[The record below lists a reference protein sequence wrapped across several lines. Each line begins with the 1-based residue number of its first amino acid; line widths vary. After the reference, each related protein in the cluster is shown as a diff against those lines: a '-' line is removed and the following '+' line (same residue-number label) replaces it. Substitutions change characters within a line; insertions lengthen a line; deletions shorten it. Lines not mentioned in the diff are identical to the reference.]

1 MSKERKNIKDA
12 LDEADMKLST
22 FLMARLS
29 TEDYHEAIELS
40 NVIVDLSV
48 HAFGLAVDGNR
59 EAFGVKI
66 DQDITPK
73 ALPKLGAGEEH
84 D

>member
-12 LDEADMKLST
+12 LDEADMKLAT

-48 HAFGLAVDGNR
+48 HAFGLAVDANR
-59 EAFGVKI
+59 EAFGVNI

-73 ALPKLGAGEEH
+73 ALPKLGEGKDH

>member
-1 MSKERKNIKDA
+1 MSKERKNINDA
-12 LDEADMKLST
+12 LKEADMKLAT
-22 FLMARLS
+22 FLMPRLS
-29 TEDYHEAIELS
+29 TEDYHEAIELA

-48 HAFGLAVDGNR
+48 HAFGLAVDANR

-73 ALPKLGAGEEH
+73 ALPKLGEGEER

>member
-1 MSKERKNIKDA
+1 MSKERKNINEA
-12 LDEADMKLST
+12 LDEADMNLAT

-29 TEDYHEAIELS
+29 TEDYHKAVELS
-40 NVIVDLSV
+40 NIVVDLSV
-48 HAFGLAVDGNR
+48 HAFGLAVDANR

-73 ALPKLGAGEEH
+73 ALPKIDDEASG

>member
-1 MSKERKNIKDA
+1 MSKERKNINEA
-12 LDEADMKLST
+12 LEEADMKLAT
-22 FLMARLS
+22 FLMPRLS
-29 TEDYHEAIELS
+29 TEDYHEAVELA

-48 HAFGLAVDGNR
+48 HAFGLAVDANR

-73 ALPKLGAGEEH
+73 DLPKLGAGEEH